1 MTLVLWFSLV
11 LLLVASLQR
20 NCSHTTNAEACP
32 QQQTL
37 ATDRPHP
44 PSLPSLQPC
53 LARQAQL
60 TSPRYVLVRSSRHLR
75 LLQLTSYVCS
85 GGYYRA
91 RDVSSTVIVYAQ
103 FYTTAAKRSSNISTS
118 TLSIFLTVSS
128 GNQFVRTVIST
139 VYSVHSVYAVF

>member
-1 MTLVLWFSLV
+1 MPYFSL
-11 LLLVASLQR
+11 LLLSCSKPSTQLQSYDKCESLP
-20 NCSHTTNAEACP
+20 STTN
-32 QQQTL
+32 TS
-37 ATDRPHP
+37 DRPAPPFLP

-91 RDVSSTVIVYAQ
+91 RDVSNTVIVYAQ
-103 FYTTAAKRSSNISTS
+103 FYTTVAKRSSNISTS